1 MDPVA
6 PSHSTEDQ
14 SEALRFLGSDR
25 AYGLGDQRIERI
37 DTHGSIVFLAGE
49 RVYKV
54 KRAVRYPYM
63 DYGTLVRR
71 RFCCEREVELN
82 RRSAPDLYFG
92 VEPIVRGTDGRLAI
106 GGIGEPVEWAV
117 VMRRVPAA
125 DLFDRL
131 AADGRLDPALVDD
144 AADALAALHGN
155 AEKVGEGQ
163 EHGGGADYLR
173 WVIADN
179 ADGLNEHATLF
190 DRADVER
197 LRAASVRALD
207 RNSAHLDER
216 LAQGFVR
223 RCHGD
228 LHLGN
233 LCLWN
238 GRATLFDAIEFN
250 DRFAC
255 IDVFYDLAFL
265 LMELDR
271 RVGRTFANHLLNR
284 YLRLTQDIEGLAALP
299 LFLSLRAAIR
309 AKVSAAGALA
319 QEDAAKA
326 ARLRRGARAYL
337 RAALD
342 YLAPAPVR
350 LVAVGGRS
358 GSGKSTLARLL
369 APRLGPAPGALHLR
383 SDVIRKAMF
392 GVEDETRLPVAAYA
406 PEISAEVYRRLGES
420 ATAAMRQDHAVVA
433 DAVFDR
439 ADSRAAIAAIAAAA
453 GVRFDGVWLEA
464 SPELMR
470 ARLRARTH
478 DVSDATPA
486 VLDLQLGHDI
496 GALDWPRVSAEGTP
510 EAVADR
516 AAVGLGLSGVSI
528 DADPDLR
535 LQRGAP

>member
-1 MDPVA
+1 MGPA
-6 PSHSTEDQ
+6 ASAHLTEDQ
-14 SEALRFLGSDR
+14 SETLGFLGEAA
-25 AYGLGDQRIERI
+25 AYGLGDARIERI

-63 DYGTLVRR
+63 DYGTLARR
-71 RFCCEREVELN
+71 RWACEREVAIN
-82 RRSAPDLYFG
+82 RRSAPDIYLG
-92 VEPIVRGTDGRLAI
+92 VVPIVRASSGRLAL
-106 GGIGEPVEWAV
+106 GGEGEPVEWAV
-117 VMRRVPAA
+117 VMRRVPVD

-131 AADGRLDPALVDD
+131 AADGRLDHGLIDD
-144 AADALAALHGN
+144 AADAVAALHRE
-155 AEKVGEGQ
+155 AERVGEGG
-163 EHGGGADYLR
+163 EHGGGSAHLR

-179 ADGLNEHATLF
+179 AAGLGEHPSLF
-190 DRADVER
+190 APADVER
-197 LRAASVRALD
+197 LRAASAAAL
-207 RNSAHLDER
+207 ER
-216 LAQGFVR
+216 LAACLDARLAGGFVR

-233 LCLWN
+233 LCLWR

-271 RVGRTFANHLLNR
+271 RVGRAFANHLLNR
-284 YLRLTQDIEGLAALP
+284 YVRHTQDTEGLATLP

-309 AKVSAAGALA
+309 AKVGAAGALTQVDEA
-319 QEDAAKA
+319 RAE
-326 ARLRRGARAYL
+326 RLRRGARAYL

-342 YLAPAPVR
+342 YLAPPLPR

-358 GSGKSTLARLL
+358 GSGKSTLARLI
-369 APRLGPAPGALHLR
+369 APLLGPAPGALHLR
-383 SDVIRKAMF
+383 SDVIRKAMS
-392 GVEDETRLPVAAYA
+392 GVADETRLPEAAYA
-406 PEISAEVYRRLGES
+406 PEVSAEVYRRLGQG
-420 ATAAMRQDHAVVA
+420 AAAALGHGHAVVA

-439 ADSRAAIAAIAAAA
+439 EDTRAAIAAVAAAI

-470 ARLRARTH
+470 ARLGARTR

-486 VLDLQLGHDI
+486 VLELQLGHDI
-496 GALDWPRVSAEGTP
+496 GALDWHRVSAEGTP
-510 EAVADR
+510 EVVAAR
-516 AAVGLGLSGVSI
+516 AAAALDLSNASA

-535 LQRGAP
+535 LWRGAS

>member
-1 MDPVA
+1 MSPAA
-6 PSHSTEDQ
+6 PSHLTEDQ
-14 SEALRFLGSDR
+14 SEALRFLGSGA
-25 AYGLGDQRIERI
+25 AYGLGDAPIERI

-49 RVYKV
+49 RVYKI

-63 DYGTLVRR
+63 DYGTLARR
-71 RFCCEREVELN
+71 RWACEREVAIN
-82 RRSAPDLYFG
+82 RRTAPELYLEAMP
-92 VEPIVRGTDGRLAI
+92 VVRTGAGGLAL
-106 GGIGEPVEWAV
+106 GGDGEPFEWAV

-131 AADGRLDPALVDD
+131 AADGRLVPALIDD
-144 AADALAALHGN
+144 AADALADLHRM
-155 AEKVGEGQ
+155 AETVGERQ

-179 ADGLNEHATLF
+179 AAGLAEHPTLF
-190 DRADVER
+190 DEAAVER
-197 LRAASVRALD
+197 LRTASMTAHQRIATHLD
-207 RNSAHLDER
+207 RR
-216 LAQGFVR
+216 LAKGFVR

-233 LCLWN
+233 LCLWK

-271 RVGRTFANHLLNR
+271 RVGRASANHLLNR
-284 YLRLTQDIEGLAALP
+284 YLRQTGDIEGLATLP

-309 AKVSAAGALA
+309 AKVGAAAALA
-319 QEDAAKA
+319 QQDAAKA
-326 ARLRRGARAYL
+326 ESLRRGARAYFK
-337 RAALD
+337 AALD
-342 YLAPAPVR
+342 YPAPAPPR
-350 LVAVGGRS
+350 IVAVGGRS

-369 APRLGPAPGALHLR
+369 APVVGPAPGALHLR
-383 SDVIRKAMF
+383 SDVIRKSMF
-392 GVEDETRLPVAAYA
+392 GVKDETRLPETAYA
-406 PEISAEVYRRLGES
+406 PEVSAEVYRRLGDS
-420 ATAAMRQDHAVVA
+420 AAAALRQGHAVVA

-439 ADSRAAIAAIAAAA
+439 EDTRAAIAAVAAAS
-453 GVRFDGVWLEA
+453 GVRFGGVWLEA

-470 ARLRARTH
+470 TRLRTRTR

-496 GALDWPRVSAEGTP
+496 GALDWHRVSADGTP
-510 EAVADR
+510 EEVAGR
-516 AAVGLGLSGVSI
+516 AAAALGLSGVSI
-528 DADPDLR
+528 DADTDLR
-535 LQRGAP
+535 LRRGAA